1 MFSPRSTAHW
11 LKQFFLLIVAAVI
24 LCGVVAC
31 LPMGATRPFPTAR
44 DKFLWPF
51 SSASPWNMPI
61 GSLADYMPAK
71 IKPALRFTADQEY
84 IFRLKARDPYRPLYK
99 YGSWKK
105 RCSGKKRPMG
115 KLPIP
120 DDLIVPDARKGYT
133 PNNTAAFLLPNGR
146 TIVQVG
152 VLARCQKGGPIYGW
166 RFPNVDIYGMGMGGT
181 HGGSGLSAIGGS
193 IRRGELTSDQP
204 IRHTLKVL
212 LWGKKYLYYSKKI
225 PGYRWPADR
234 ADKYAP
240 KQYRGTNPQFVQ
252 GSLLAI
258 PPQVTVESLKL
269 QTQPGKKL
277 FHALQDYG
285 AYVVDDSAWDAYGFA
300 VEKGVPTEFQE
311 AYGYRFEYFK
321 GSHKNP
327 FHTDIVKLFNALHIV
342 TNNDLRSVGG
352 GGTPRVPLAPP
363 LYPASSKVR

>member
-1 MFSPRSTAHW
+1 
-11 LKQFFLLIVAAVI
+11 
-24 LCGVVAC
+24 
-31 LPMGATRPFPTAR
+31 
-44 DKFLWPF
+44 
-51 SSASPWNMPI
+51 
-61 GSLADYMPAK
+61 MPAK

-84 IFRLKARDPYRPLYK
+84 LVRLKARDPHRPLYK
-99 YGSWKK
+99 YSSWEK

-166 RFPNVDIYGMGMGGT
+166 RFPNVDIYGTGIGGT

-193 IRRGELTSDQP
+193 IRRGELTSDHP
-204 IRHTLKVL
+204 IRHALKVH

-234 ADKYAP
+234 ADNYAP
-240 KQYRGTNPQFVQ
+240 KQYRGKNSQLVQ

-258 PPQVTVESLKL
+258 PPQVTAESLKL
-269 QTQPGKKL
+269 QTPPGKKL

-300 VEKGVPTEFQE
+300 VEKGVPAEFQKS
-311 AYGYRFEYFK
+311 YGYRFEYFK
-321 GSHKNP
+321 ASQKKP
-327 FHTDIVKLFNALHIV
+327 FHADIAKLFEALHIV
-342 TNNDLRSVGG
+342 TNNGPMSIGG

-363 LYPASSKVR
+363 LQNKGENLSINP